1 MDSQVGHSPD
11 AGHEESTVDLKPIIA
26 FGAVLVIVTAFAF
39 VSMSFMLNFLKLNQT
54 RKDIPL
60 SSLAAPNPVPP
71 APLLQVSPNQD
82 LKHTRQTEGVILDSY
97 HWVDKDAGI
106 VGIPVEQAIKILA
119 KRGLPARSAQPQE

>member
-39 VSMSFMLNFLKLNQT
+39 VSMSFMLDFLKLNQT
-54 RKDIPL
+54 RKDVPL
-60 SSLAAPNPVPP
+60 SSLAVPNPVPP

-82 LKHTRQTEGVILDSY
+82 LKHTRQTEGIILDSY

-119 KRGLPARSAQPQE
+119 KRGLPARSTQPQE